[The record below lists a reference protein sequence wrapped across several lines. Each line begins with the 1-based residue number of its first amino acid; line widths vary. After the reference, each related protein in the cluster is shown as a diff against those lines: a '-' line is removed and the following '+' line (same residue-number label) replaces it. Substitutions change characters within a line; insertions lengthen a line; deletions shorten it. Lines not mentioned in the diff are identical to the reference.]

1 MIATHLPTLTVT
13 EPADE
18 TRSEAAACRWAS
30 AELADL
36 IDRAGPDS
44 LAGMVLRQAQREL
57 ASVARQAAPRVVGPL
72 KIHRAA

>member
-1 MIATHLPTLTVT
+1 MTVT
-13 EPADE
+13 ESDD
-18 TRSEAAACRWAS
+18 TRSEAATCRWAS

-44 LAGMVLRQAQREL
+44 LAGMVLRQARREL
-57 ASVARQAAPRVVGPL
+57 ANFAHQAAPRVVGPL